1 MLWVAAILVL
11 LFVLASWSRK
21 AKQRA
26 AVRGLR
32 QHFPPIARMRL
43 AAAFPG
49 IEPALSEQ
57 LLALQFDWILHAMCR
72 RAGVS
77 GFAGLMRWSVEQGQ
91 EATAMLSAEVARA
104 AVDRL
109 SPPALAI
116 IDKSDGRLLAGVILE
131 HSLTEA
137 GARVTPDL
145 ERYV

>member
-1 MLWVAAILVL
+1 MLWVAAFIVL
-11 LFVLASWSRK
+11 LFLLASWSRK

-32 QHFPPIARMRL
+32 EQFPRIARMRL
-43 AAAFPG
+43 TAAFPG
-49 IEPALSEQ
+49 IEPALSEP

-77 GFAGLMRWSVEQGQ
+77 GFAGLMRWAVVEG
-91 EATAMLSAEVARA
+91 EDATATLSAEVARA

-109 SPPALAI
+109 PAPALAI
-116 IDKSDGRLLAGVILE
+116 IDKSEGRFLAGVILE

-137 GARVTPDL
+137 GARITPEL
-145 ERYV
+145 EKYV